1 MYGIRSTK
9 SNTTSANSLASPSD
23 SAPLSTSF
31 LECFKA
37 VKDQDGCIIYYFGFI
52 NILYNMYKRAGAL
65 DPKIEMCDVR
75 VCGRKIRRNSQF
87 VSNESIA
94 SLFLL

>member
-52 NILYNMYKRAGAL
+52 NILYNIVINIDKRAKFAL
-65 DPKIEMCDVR
+65 KSSFFINVR
-75 VCGRKIRRNSQF
+75 V
-87 VSNESIA
+87 
-94 SLFLL
+94 L